1 MEKHFAQTETDE
13 SRDPWLR
20 FSASEGMAD
29 YTPADADSET
39 VFHRADQ
46 MMYEYKQTQKKG
58 RKAFGSVA
66 RLLKRESFHDTITR
80 NHSFP
85 QMKSARA

>member
-58 RKAFGSVA
+58 R
-66 RLLKRESFHDTITR
+66 
-80 NHSFP
+80 
-85 QMKSARA
+85 